1 MDLKDL
7 TPKSDTVVVEL
18 KHPATFEPLLN
29 EDDSPM
35 TVTLYAPHTKEHK
48 TVLWAV
54 TDERLKN
61 AAKSGKIEVKSE
73 DLELQSIESLAKTT
87 KEWNITFDSEQ
98 PDLTYEKAKQIYTE
112 VFWVKDQLETALSSY
127 MDFLKG

>member
-7 TPKSDTVVVEL
+7 TPKSDIVVVEL
-18 KHPATFEPLLN
+18 KHPVTQEPLLN

-35 TVTLYAPHTKEHK
+35 TVSLYAPHTKEYK

-54 TDERLKN
+54 TDERLKA
-61 AAKSGKIEVKSE
+61 AAKTGKIEVKAE

-87 KEWNITFDSEQ
+87 KEWSITFDSEK
-98 PDLTYEKAKQIYTE
+98 PTLSYDKAKQIYTE
-112 VFWVKDQLETALSSY
+112 VFWIKDQLEAALSSY
-127 MDFLKG
+127 LDFLKG

>member
-7 TPKSDTVVVEL
+7 TPKSDVVVVEL

-29 EDDSPM
+29 GDDSPM
-35 TVTLYAPHTKEHK
+35 TITLYAPHTKEHK

-54 TDERLKN
+54 TDIRLKE
-61 AAKSGKIEVKSE
+61 AGKTGKIEVKSQ

-87 KEWNITFDSEQ
+87 KEWNITFDGGQ
-98 PDLTYEKAKQIYTE
+98 PDFSHDKAKQIYTE
-112 VFWVKDQLETALSSY
+112 VFWIKDQLEVALSSY

>member
-7 TPKSDTVVVEL
+7 TPKSDVVVVEL

-29 EDDSPM
+29 DDDSPM
-35 TVTLYAPHTKEHK
+35 TITLYAPHTKEHK

-54 TDERLKN
+54 TDVRLKE
-61 AAKSGKIEVKSE
+61 AAKTGKIEVKSE
-73 DLELQSIESLAKTT
+73 DLEQQSIESLAKTT
-87 KEWNITFDSEQ
+87 KEWNITFDGGQ
-98 PDLTYEKAKQIYTE
+98 PDFNYDKAKQIYTE
-112 VFWVKDQLETALSSY
+112 VFWIKDQLDAALSSY

>member
-7 TPKSDTVVVEL
+7 TPKSDVVVVEL

-35 TVTLYAPHTKEHK
+35 TVTLYAHHTKEHK
-48 TVLWAV
+48 TVLWDV
-54 TDERLKN
+54 TDERLKA
-61 AAKSGKIEVKSE
+61 AAKTGKIEVKSE

-87 KEWNITFDSEQ
+87 KSWNINFDGEQ
-98 PDLTYEKAKQIYTE
+98 QEFSYDKAKEIYTE
-112 VFWVKDQLETALSSY
+112 VFWIKDQLDVALTSY
-127 MDFLKG
+127 LDFLKG

>member
-7 TPKSDTVVVEL
+7 TPKSDVVVVEL

-29 EDDSPM
+29 DDDSPM
-35 TVTLYAPHTKEHK
+35 TITLYAPHTKEHK

-54 TDERLKN
+54 TDERLRE
-61 AAKSGKIEVKSE
+61 AAKTGKIEVKAE
-73 DLELQSIESLAKTT
+73 DLEEQSIESLSKTT
-87 KEWNITFDSEQ
+87 KEWNITFDGERPSLSY
-98 PDLTYEKAKQIYTE
+98 DTAKQIYTE
-112 VFWVKDQLETALSSY
+112 VFWIRDQLDSALSSY

>member
-7 TPKSDTVVVEL
+7 TPKSDVVVVEL

-35 TVTLYAPHTKEHK
+35 TVTLYAPHTREHK

-54 TDERLKN
+54 TDVRLKE
-61 AAKSGKIEVKSE
+61 AAKTGQIEVKAE
-73 DLELQSIESLAKTT
+73 DLETQSIESLAKTT
-87 KEWNITFDSEQ
+87 KEWSITFDGEQ
-98 PDLTYEKAKQIYTE
+98 PAFSYDKAKDIYTE
-112 VFWVKDQLETALSSY
+112 VFWIKDQLDAALTSY

>member
-54 TDERLKN
+54 TDERLKT
-61 AAKSGKIEVKSE
+61 AAKNGKIEVKSE
-73 DLELQSIESLAKTT
+73 ELELQSIESLAKTT
-87 KEWNITFDSEQ
+87 KEWNITFDGDQ
-98 PDLTYEKAKQIYTE
+98 PEFSYNKAKEIYTE
-112 VFWVKDQLETALSSY
+112 VFWIKDQLDVALTSY
-127 MDFLKG
+127 LDFLKG